1 MPIIK
6 SCAYCGKEIK
16 VKPSHEK
23 EFNYCSSECKGKHMF
38 ERTII
43 KIERE
48 KNINLEEWL
57 KQKYLVEKVP
67 LIKIGQMLGVSNR
80 TPPKLLKYYNIPKY
94 SQSESIKHQWI
105 DNDDR
110 RIKQSEFFK
119 SMRNG
124 DTKEGSTKTRTKSN
138 LSREEFWSKMKI
150 IMQSEEYRR
159 KQSISKMGK
168 KNGMYGRYG
177 NLNPA
182 YNPNLTLED
191 RIRGRNY
198 YSYRKWRSKVYE
210 RDNYTCQCCG
220 DSKGHNLQ
228 AHHMN
233 CYSDFPTQRSDVNNG
248 VTLCI
253 KCHKLF
259 HSMYGFKHNTK
270 EQFNEFIDNN
280 KY

>member
-67 LIKIGQMLGVSNR
+67 LIKIRQMLGVSNR

-110 RIKQSEFFK
+110 KKQTSELAK
-119 SMRNG
+119 I
-124 DTKEGSTKTRTKSN
+124 N
-138 LSREEFWSKMKI
+138 LNKKDSREKLKG
-150 IMQSEEYRR
+150 IMQTNEYRH
-159 KQSISKMGK
+159 KQSITKLGE
-168 KNGMYGRYG
+168 KNGMYGKCG

-182 YNPNLTLED
+182 FNPNLTIND

-259 HSMYGFKHNTK
+259 HSMYGLKHNTK